1 MLRSSLALYRNAYS
15 GLSAPVW
22 WLGLV
27 LFVNRSGTMVIP
39 FLTVY
44 LTTKLHYTIGQAGMI
59 MGLFGAGAMLS
70 GFLGGK
76 LTDRIGFYPVQF
88 TSLILNGV
96 MFIVLG
102 QMRTLWQLGIC
113 IFILSS
119 LGESFRPANAAAI
132 AWYSEPGN
140 RTRSYSLN
148 RLAINLGWSV
158 GPAVGGILAS
168 ISYQWLFWVDG
179 LTCILA
185 ALLLRLCLPPL
196 RNQKIIHSKDSIPA
210 DSLSA
215 YSDRIYL
222 RFMFCVFLVA
232 ICFLQLFSI
241 VPVYFKEQI
250 HMNESAI
257 GMVLALNGVIIVF
270 SEMIL
275 VYKLEGKRS
284 TTFYTSIGAIFIGL
298 AFLIFNIAENV
309 IVVLFS
315 MVVITFGEMMLFPFV
330 NTFWTSRSKEHNRG
344 QYAALYTIA
353 FSLAHVL
360 APTIGSQVVK
370 HFGFSVLWYLV
381 FVICLIASFG
391 FYKLKT
397 AIV

>member
-1 MLRSSLALYRNAYS
+1 
-15 GLSAPVW
+15 
-22 WLGLV
+22 
-27 LFVNRSGTMVIP
+27 MVIP

-44 LTTKLHYTIGQAGMI
+44 LTTKLHYTIGQAGLI
-59 MGLFGAGAMLS
+59 MGVFGAGAMLG

-88 TSLILNGV
+88 ASLILNGV

-185 ALLLRLCLPPL
+185 ALLLRLCLPPV
-196 RNQKIIHSKDSIPA
+196 RNQRIIQSKDSIPA
-210 DSLSA
+210 VSHSA

-222 RFMFCVFLVA
+222 RFMFFVFLVA
-232 ICFLQLFSI
+232 ICFLQLFSL

-275 VYKLEGKRS
+275 VYKLEGKRNA
-284 TTFYTSIGAIFIGL
+284 TFYTSMGAIFIGL
-298 AFLIFNIAENV
+298 AFLIFNIAQNV
-309 IVVLFS
+309 TVVLFS
-315 MVVITFGEMMLFPFV
+315 MLVITFGEMMLFPFV

>member
-1 MLRSSLALYRNAYS
+1 MLRSSIALYRNAYS

-44 LTTKLHYTIGQAGMI
+44 LTTELHYTIGQAGMI
-59 MGLFGAGAMLS
+59 MGIFGAGAMLG

-88 TSLILNGV
+88 SSLILNGV

-132 AWYSEPGN
+132 AWYSEPEN

-185 ALLLRLCLPPL
+185 AILLRLCLPPVPGQVTTH
-196 RNQKIIHSKDSIPA
+196 NKDSIPA
-210 DSLSA
+210 GSLSA
-215 YSDRIYL
+215 YNDRIYL
-222 RFMFCVFLVA
+222 RFMFFVFLVA
-232 ICFLQLFSI
+232 ICFLQLFSM

-257 GMVLALNGVIIVF
+257 GMVLALNGIIIVF
-270 SEMIL
+270 AEMIL
-275 VYKLEGKRS
+275 VYKLEGKRNA
-284 TTFYTSIGAIFIGL
+284 TYYTSMGAIFIGL
-298 AFLIFNIAENV
+298 SFLIFNIAHSV
-309 IVVLFS
+309 IIVLFS
-315 MVVITFGEMMLFPFV
+315 VLVVTFGEMMLFPFV

-397 AIV
+397 VIT

>member
-1 MLRSSLALYRNAYS
+1 MLRYSLSLYRNAYS

-22 WLGLV
+22 WLALV

-44 LTTKLHYTIGQAGMI
+44 LTTELHYTIGQAGMI
-59 MGLFGAGAMLS
+59 MGLFGAGAMLG

-88 TSLILNGV
+88 SSLILNGV

-132 AWYSEPGN
+132 AWYSEPEN

-148 RLAINLGWSV
+148 RLAINLGWSI

-185 ALLLRLCLPPL
+185 AILLRLCLPPV
-196 RNQKIIHSKDSIPA
+196 RNQQITHNKDSVPA
-210 DSLSA
+210 GSHSA
-215 YSDRIYL
+215 YKDWIYL
-222 RFMFCVFLVA
+222 RFMFFVFLVA
-232 ICFLQLFSI
+232 ICFLQLFSM

-257 GMVLALNGVIIVF
+257 GMVLALNGIIIVF
-270 SEMIL
+270 VEMIL
-275 VYKLEGKRS
+275 VYKLEGKRNATYYIS
-284 TTFYTSIGAIFIGL
+284 LGAIFIGL
-298 AFLIFNIAENV
+298 SFLIFNIEDS
-309 IVVLFS
+309 IIIVLFS
-315 MVVITFGEMMLFPFV
+315 MLVVTFGEMMLFPFV
-330 NTFWTSRSKEHNRG
+330 NTFWTSRSKAHNRG

-381 FVICLIASFG
+381 FMICLIASFG

-397 AIV
+397 VVT

>member
-1 MLRSSLALYRNAYS
+1 MLRSSIALYRNAYS

-22 WLGLV
+22 WLALV

-59 MGLFGAGAMLS
+59 MGLFGAGAML
-70 GFLGGK
+70 GAFLGGK

-88 TSLILNGV
+88 ASLILNGI

-102 QMRTLWQLGIC
+102 QMRTLSQLGIC

-148 RLAINLGWSV
+148 RLAINLGWSI
-158 GPAVGGILAS
+158 GPAIGGILAS

-185 ALLLRLCLPPL
+185 ALMLRLFLPPV
-196 RNQKIIHSKDSIPA
+196 RHQKIIHNKDYIPA
-210 DSLSA
+210 GSHSA

-222 RFMFCVFLVA
+222 RFMFFVFLVS

-241 VPVYFKEQI
+241 VPIYFKEQI

-257 GMVLALNGVIIVF
+257 GMVLALNGIIIVF
-270 SEMIL
+270 SEMVL
-275 VYKLEGKRS
+275 VYKLEGKRNA
-284 TTFYTSIGAIFIGL
+284 TFYTSLGAIFMGL
-298 AFLIFNIAENV
+298 AFLIFNIAQNV

-315 MVVITFGEMMLFPFV
+315 MLVITFGEMMLFPFV
-330 NTFWTSRSKEHNRG
+330 NTFWISRSKEQNRG

-381 FVICLIASFG
+381 FVICLIASLG

-397 AIV
+397 AVD

>member
-1 MLRSSLALYRNAYS
+1 MLRSSIALYRNAYS

-44 LTTKLHYTIGQAGMI
+44 LTTQLHYSIGQAGMI
-59 MGLFGAGAMLS
+59 MGIFGAGAMLG

-88 TSLILNGV
+88 SSLILNGV

-132 AWYSEPGN
+132 AWYSEPEN

-185 ALLLRLCLPPL
+185 AILLRLCLPPV
-196 RNQKIIHSKDSIPA
+196 RNQEIIHTRDSIPA
-210 DSLSA
+210 GSLSA

-232 ICFLQLFSI
+232 ICFLQLFSM

-257 GMVLALNGVIIVF
+257 GLVLALNGIIIVF
-270 SEMIL
+270 AEMIL
-275 VYKLEGKRS
+275 VYKLEGKRNA
-284 TTFYTSIGAIFIGL
+284 TYYTSMGAIFIGL
-298 AFLIFNIAENV
+298 SFLIFNIAHSV
-309 IVVLFS
+309 IIVLFS
-315 MVVITFGEMMLFPFV
+315 MLVITFGEMMLFPFV

-397 AIV
+397 VIT